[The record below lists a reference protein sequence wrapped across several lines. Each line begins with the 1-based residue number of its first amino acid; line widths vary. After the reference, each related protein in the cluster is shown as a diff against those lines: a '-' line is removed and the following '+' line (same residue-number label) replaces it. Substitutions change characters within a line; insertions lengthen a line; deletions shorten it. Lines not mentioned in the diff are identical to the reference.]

1 MQLFLLFKT
10 DSHAVHLMGIWPTAA
25 GCQGG
30 TEGDSHPPAPKHRHS
45 AGESDFDLAK
55 QQMKQIKV
63 TLI

>member
-1 MQLFLLFKT
+1 
-10 DSHAVHLMGIWPTAA
+10 MGIWLTAA
-25 GCQGG
+25 GRRGG
-30 TEGDSHPPAPKHRHS
+30 TAGDSHPPAPKHRHS